1 VLRTKRKKLS
11 IGFSPCIPRTGFKLW
26 QDGEMTLDDR
36 KEVIR
41 RLKSALYS
49 LKNSVEKYGNDG
61 VEFKSHRALDGRNSE
76 KESG

>member
-1 VLRTKRKKLS
+1 
-11 IGFSPCIPRTGFKLW
+11 
-26 QDGEMTLDDR
+26 MTLDDR